1 MTLISRTATEADL
14 QIIQDIVNANLL
26 SLDPKAKRIGEI
38 EAKEYLTGFFDPG
51 ITKLTKHST
60 QEDWESFI
68 TLNPDTSRKRMY
80 LDVYT
85 RPGAATLAETFELAL
100 QLARSAHPNFQ
111 LWPAISSNDYDYQR
125 ILQNHGFMLLRRY
138 WTMEMSLPISTE
150 VSTSSLGD
158 IREIDIEEEIYTFH
172 QVQQDSFSNHFG
184 FMPRSLDEWREIVLR
199 DRQEKNLRVWIVSV
213 DGIDVG
219 FMDCS
224 DELKHEGSGYVEGLG
239 VRPGYQGRGLGE
251 KLLRHAITVNTEM
264 GFRSL
269 CLNVDAG
276 NESGA
281 LRLYEKVGMK
291 AISEWQ
297 QYENP
302 KWSELTTTL

>member
-26 SLDPKAKRIGEI
+26 SLDQKAKRIGEI
-38 EAKEYLTGFFDPG
+38 EAREYLTGFFDPG
-51 ITKLTKHST
+51 ITRLTKFSDDN
-60 QEDWESFI
+60 DWQSFI

-80 LDVYT
+80 LDIYT
-85 RPGAATLAETFELAL
+85 RPGATTLPQTFELAL
-100 QLARSAHPNFQ
+100 QLARGAHRDFQ
-111 LWPAISSNDYDYQR
+111 LWPGISSNDHQYQG
-125 ILQNHGFMLLRRY
+125 ILERHNFQLLRRY
-138 WTMEMSLPISTE
+138 WTMEMSLPIPTNVNSN
-150 VSTSSLGD
+150 LPGD
-158 IREIDIEEEIYTFH
+158 IREINIEEEIHTFH
-172 QVQQDSFSNHFG
+172 EVHQDSFRQHFG

-199 DRQEKNLRVWIVSV
+199 DRREKNLRVWIVSI

-239 VRPGYQGRGLGE
+239 VRHDYQGRGLGE
-251 KLLRHAITVNTEM
+251 KLLRHAITINSEM

-291 AISEWQ
+291 AISEWH

-302 KWSELTTTL
+302 QWLEQ